1 MPLSKAQAITQT
13 IRQCCSHLD
22 ELNDALHQSA
32 GITSGMRAVL
42 QVLYERGTQTVPQ
55 IARAKRVSRQHI
67 QTLADRL
74 LAGGLVSSEDNPRD
88 RRSPLLK
95 LSDHGKAIFDT
106 VQEHETQVLT
116 GMSRALSAYHVDE
129 ALTTLGALESHLD
142 AERAK
147 VAPKHVPS
155 RGK

>member
-1 MPLSKAQAITQT
+1 MSKAQAITRT

-32 GITSGMRAVL
+32 GITSGTRAVL
-42 QVLYERGTQTVPQ
+42 EVLYERGTQTVPQ

-74 LAGGLVSSEDNPRD
+74 LAGGLITLEGNPRD

-95 LSDHGKAIFDT
+95 LSGNGRAIFDT
-106 VQEHETQVLT
+106 VREHETQVLT
-116 GMSRALSAYHVDE
+116 AVSRALSPYDVDE

-155 RGK
+155 RGR